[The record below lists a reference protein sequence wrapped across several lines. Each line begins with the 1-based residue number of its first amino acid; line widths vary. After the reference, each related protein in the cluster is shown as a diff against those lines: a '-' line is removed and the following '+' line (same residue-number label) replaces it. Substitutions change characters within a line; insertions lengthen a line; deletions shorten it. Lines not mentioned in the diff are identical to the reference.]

1 MIIDKSK
8 ISLED
13 LTAFEKIDYKKIEK
27 EIDFTDIKV
36 NKPWGYEYL
45 LFENQ
50 DVSIWILYINP
61 HHKTSMHCHEN
72 KNTSLISL
80 SGQITCKTFD
90 KENTLDELNGIY
102 LGKKVF
108 HQTLNQTENVA
119 VVMEIET
126 PVDKFDLVRLNDS
139 YGREK
144 KSYEQEDQ
152 YIKEE
157 NLTIKNIQ
165 KDRYKNRFG
174 EVTVEIGCAQN
185 KSELSKIYTLNNEK
199 VIATLLNRNIWS
211 VEGNKEFEIGQL
223 LVLNNEILDTY
234 SINDDFTYLLLRK
247 D

>member
-1 MIIDKSK
+1 MIIDKSE
-8 ISLED
+8 ISLDD
-13 LTAFEKIDYKKIEK
+13 LTAFEKIDYKRIEK

-36 NKPWGYEYL
+36 NKPWGHEYL
-45 LFENQ
+45 LFENE

-80 SGQITCKTFD
+80 GGQITCKTFE
-90 KENTLDELNGIY
+90 KELELDELNGIY

-108 HQTLNQTENVA
+108 HQTLNQTDDV
-119 VVMEIET
+119 VIVMEIET
-126 PVDKFDLVRLNDS
+126 PVDKFDLIRLNDS

-157 NLTIKNIQ
+157 NLTIKNVQ
-165 KDRYKNRFG
+165 KEVYKNRFG
-174 EVTVEIGCAQN
+174 DVNIEIGSADN
-185 KSELSKIYTLNNEK
+185 KNDLSKLYTLNSEK

-211 VEGNKEFEIGQL
+211 VDGNKEFETGQL
-223 LVLNNEILDTY
+223 MVLNNEILDKY
-234 SINDDFTYLLLRK
+234 NINDHFTYLLLTK